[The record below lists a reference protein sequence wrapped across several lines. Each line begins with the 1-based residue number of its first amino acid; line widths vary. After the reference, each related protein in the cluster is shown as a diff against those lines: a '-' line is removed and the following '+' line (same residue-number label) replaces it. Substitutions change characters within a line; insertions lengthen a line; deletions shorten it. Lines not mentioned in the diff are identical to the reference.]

1 MKDGKE
7 EKGIGVLGRTAR
19 DVARAGR
26 GAGRTAVTAVR
37 GFWWGF
43 RQPFRGARFAY
54 FTHPG
59 LARIWIWPIVITI
72 ACIAGVAVAAWLWH
86 DDLLGLM
93 WGEPVGEGL
102 WAQAQRV
109 LRPAAQVLFL
119 LLLAALGILLVN
131 LLSSLFAAPF
141 KDRLSE
147 EVERIY
153 RQKQAPPFSW
163 SRLGRDL
170 LLTVRLELGKSALY
184 VVIMVPAFLLSL
196 LVPVVGQVLYA
207 VFGTLLTIIF
217 FAVDYTD
224 WPLARRGRGVRERSR
239 IIRKHF
245 VRMLGLGTGVW
256 LFVFIPF
263 VGLFFMPAAVT
274 GGTLLVL
281 DLEAD
286 GDLDPRPAGGEPEE
300 DS

>member
-1 MKDGKE
+1 MKDGAA
-7 EKGIGVLGRTAR
+7 KGGRDVLGRTAG

-26 GAGRTAVTAVR
+26 GAGRSAVRAVR

-59 LARIWIWPIVITI
+59 LARIWVWPIAITV
-72 ACIAGVAVAAWLWH
+72 ACICGVALAAWLWH
-86 DDLLGLM
+86 DDLFGLM
-93 WGEPVGEGL
+93 WAEPSGEGL
-102 WAQAQRV
+102 WASVQRV
-109 LRPAAQVLFL
+109 LRPVAQVLFL
-119 LLLAALGILLVN
+119 VLLVALGILLVN

-147 EVERIY
+147 EVEIIY
-153 RQKQAPPFSW
+153 KDRRAPPFSW
-163 SRLGRDL
+163 SRFARDL
-170 LLTVRLELGKSALY
+170 LLTMRLELGKSALY
-184 VVIMVPAFLLSL
+184 VAIMVPSFLLSL
-196 LVPVVGQVLYA
+196 FVPVIGQVVYTI
-207 VFGTLLTIIF
+207 FGYLLTIVF

-224 WPLARRGRGVRERSR
+224 WPLARRGRGVRERAR
-239 IIRKHF
+239 ILGRHF
-245 VRMLGLGTGVW
+245 VRMLGLGAGVW

-263 VGLFFMPAAVT
+263 VGLFFMPAAVA

-286 GDLDPRPAGGEPEE
+286 GELDPQEE
-300 DS
+300 S

>member
-1 MKDGKE
+1 MEDGS
-7 EKGIGVLGRTAR
+7 EKKAGVLRSTAG

-26 GAGRTAVTAVR
+26 GAGRSAVRAVR

-54 FTHPG
+54 FSHPG
-59 LARIWIWPIVITI
+59 LARIWIWPIVITL
-72 ACIAGVAVAAWLWH
+72 ACLVGVAVAAFLWH
-86 DDLLGLM
+86 DDLFGLM
-93 WGEPVGEGL
+93 WSEPVGETL
-102 WAQAQRV
+102 WAKVQRV
-109 LRPAAQVLFL
+109 LRPVAQVLFL
-119 LLLAALGILLVN
+119 VLLAAIGILIVN

-141 KDRLSE
+141 KDLLSE
-147 EVERIY
+147 EVERIH
-153 RQKQAPPFSW
+153 RQKEAPPFSW
-163 SRLGRDL
+163 DRLVRDL
-170 LLTVRLELGKSALY
+170 LLSVRLELGKSALY
-184 VVIMVPAFLLSL
+184 VAIMVPSFLLSL
-196 LVPVVGQVLYA
+196 LVPVLGQVVYTI
-207 VFGTLLTIIF
+207 FGYLLTIVF

-224 WPLARRGRGVRERSR
+224 WPLARRGRGVRERVR
-239 IIRKHF
+239 ILRRNF

-286 GDLDPRPAGGEPEE
+286 GDLEE
-300 DS
+300 ET

>member
-1 MKDGKE
+1 MKHGTPK
-7 EKGIGVLGRTAR
+7 KGAGVLGRTAG

-26 GAGRTAVTAVR
+26 GAGRSAVRAVR

-54 FTHPG
+54 FTHPR
-59 LARIWIWPIVITI
+59 LARIWIWPILITI
-72 ACIAGVAVAAWLWH
+72 ACLAGVAVAAWFWH
-86 DDLLGLM
+86 DDLFGLM
-93 WGEPVGEGL
+93 WKRPAGEGL
-102 WAQAQRV
+102 WVQVQRF
-109 LRPAAQVLFL
+109 LRPVAQVLFL

-141 KDRLSE
+141 KDMLSE
-147 EVERIY
+147 EVERIHMH
-153 RQKQAPPFSW
+153 RQAPPFSW
-163 SRLGRDL
+163 SRLLRDL

-184 VVIMVPAFLLSL
+184 VVIMVPSFLLSL

-207 VFGTLLTIIF
+207 VFGYLLTILF

-224 WPLARRGRGVRERSR
+224 WPLARRGRGVRERGR

-286 GDLDPRPAGGEPEE
+286 GDLDPQPAGGEPEE

>member
-1 MKDGKE
+1 
-7 EKGIGVLGRTAR
+7 
-19 DVARAGR
+19 
-26 GAGRTAVTAVR
+26 
-37 GFWWGF
+37 
-43 RQPFRGARFAY
+43 
-54 FTHPG
+54 
-59 LARIWIWPIVITI
+59 
-72 ACIAGVAVAAWLWH
+72 
-86 DDLLGLM
+86 
-93 WGEPVGEGL
+93 
-102 WAQAQRV
+102 
-109 LRPAAQVLFL
+109 
-119 LLLAALGILLVN
+119 N

-153 RQKQAPPFSW
+153 KKKQAPPFSW
-163 SRLGRDL
+163 RRFLRDL
-170 LLTVRLELGKSALY
+170 LLTVRLELGKSAVY
-184 VVIMVPAFLLSL
+184 VVIMAPSFLLSL
-196 LVPVVGQVLYA
+196 FVPVIGQVLYTI
-207 VFGTLLTIIF
+207 FGYLLTIVF

-224 WPLARRGRGVRERSR
+224 WPLARRGRGVRERVR
-239 IIRKHF
+239 ILRKHF

-286 GDLDPRPAGGEPEE
+286 GDLDPRPAREEPEE

>member
-1 MKDGKE
+1 
-7 EKGIGVLGRTAR
+7 
-19 DVARAGR
+19 
-26 GAGRTAVTAVR
+26 VR

-59 LARIWIWPIVITI
+59 LARIWIWPIAITI
-72 ACIAGVAVAAWLWH
+72 ACIVGVAVAVWLWH
-86 DDLLGLM
+86 DDLLRLV
-93 WGEPVGEGL
+93 WSEPVGDGF
-102 WAQAQRV
+102 WMDVQRV
-109 LRPAAQVLFL
+109 IRPVAQVLL
-119 LLLAALGILLVN
+119 LVLLAAIGLLVVYI
-131 LLSSLFAAPF
+131 LSSLFSAPF

-147 EVERIY
+147 EVELIY
-153 RQKQAPPFSW
+153 KQKQAPAFSW
-163 SRLGRDL
+163 DRLVRDL
-170 LLTVRLELGKSALY
+170 LLTLRLELGKTALY
-184 VVIMVPAFLLSL
+184 LVIMVPSFLLSL
-196 LVPVVGQVLYA
+196 LVPVVGQVLYTI
-207 VFGTLLTIIF
+207 FGYLLTIVF

-224 WPLARRGRGVRERSR
+224 WPLARRGLGVRERAR
-239 IIRKHF
+239 ILRKSF

-286 GDLDPRPAGGEPEE
+286 GDLGEET
-300 DS
+300 